1 MVNMAKLTKVK
12 AKKYLLIMQK
22 LKRKNI
28 TINDIAMS
36 IGIIDSVIRDDLAY
50 FDPIIRLDE
59 SYNVATLIAPLEKF
73 INTKSNAKMSVKK
86 SKVRLIYDGVGD
98 FVYKNMTIPG
108 GIINRNASLNE
119 QQLKDLKKIVNDELK
134 QIKNRW

>member
-1 MVNMAKLTKVK
+1 MAKLTKVK

-73 INTKSNAKMSVKK
+73 INTKSNAKTSVKK

-134 QIKNRW
+134 RIKNR

>member
-1 MVNMAKLTKVK
+1 MAKLTKVK

-59 SYNVATLIAPLEKF
+59 SYNVATLIASLEKF
-73 INTKSNAKMSVKK
+73 INTKSNAKTSVKK

-134 QIKNRW
+134 QIKNR

>member
-1 MVNMAKLTKVK
+1 MAKLTKVK

-59 SYNVATLIAPLEKF
+59 SYNVATLIAP
-73 INTKSNAKMSVKK
+73 
-86 SKVRLIYDGVGD
+86 
-98 FVYKNMTIPG
+98 
-108 GIINRNASLNE
+108 
-119 QQLKDLKKIVNDELK
+119 
-134 QIKNRW
+134 

>member
-1 MVNMAKLTKVK
+1 MAKLTKVK

-73 INTKSNAKMSVKK
+73 INTKSNAKTSVKK

-134 QIKNRW
+134 QIKNR

>member
-1 MVNMAKLTKVK
+1 MAKLTKVK
-12 AKKYLLIMQK
+12 AKKYLLIIQK

-73 INTKSNAKMSVKK
+73 INTKSNAKTSVKK

-134 QIKNRW
+134 QIKNR

>member
-73 INTKSNAKMSVKK
+73 INTKSNAKTSVKK

-134 QIKNRW
+134 QIKNR